1 MRGVKLSYSQFSHK
15 TMYLDANWQSIDIL
29 SEIASIWNGNGHNF
43 EIGKVFCILW
53 NNQNSLALVII
64 FGKVLSLIIASAI
77 NVLKEVMIW
86 MIDIL

>member
-1 MRGVKLSYSQFSHK
+1 MFKKNVNLSIRISWEEWNLAYSQFSHK

-64 FGKVLSLIIASAI
+64 FGKVV
-77 NVLKEVMIW
+77 VLY
-86 MIDIL
+86 